1 MHAHSL
7 HGLRKLPSLTLR
19 AQFRFPRCAQHY
31 LTLAGACLLLALL
44 SFCTSH
50 EPGPQGETGG
60 PGERPNFVIIL
71 ADDLG
76 YGDVGSY
83 GGQIPTPQLDRMAA
97 EGTRF
102 TDFHSTGTVCTPTR
116 AGLLTGRYQ
125 QRAGLEEVILVG
137 FDQNRHWGLQEV
149 ETTLPELLRSSG
161 YSTGIAGKWHLGYRR
176 QYNPLLRGFD
186 FFRGFV
192 GGNIDYQAHI
202 DRAGV
207 YDWWK
212 GQETTV
218 EEGYATHLITNHALQ
233 FIQENRTRPFFLLV
247 AHAAPHFPYQGPEDP
262 AFRVTGEMVQSDLD
276 FQTSPPTYGEMVEAM
291 DQGVGRILETLQ
303 ELNLADN
310 TLVFFFSDNGANR
323 NGSTGP
329 LRGTK
334 THVWEGGHRVPAI
347 AWWPGRIRV
356 GVSNRLVSSLDL
368 MPTMLQLA
376 GLEAPEGRSLDGVD
390 LRRYLRRGGEGGERS
405 LFWRFRGRTAVRQGR
420 WKLVQG
426 EDDQTGPALFDLS
439 QDLGEE
445 INLAGQHP
453 ERVESMGQALAA
465 WEKDV
470 DTGATIQPEN

>member
-1 MHAHSL
+1 MKNSI
-7 HGLRKLPSLTLR
+7 RLT
-19 AQFRFPRCAQHY
+19 FF
-31 LTLAGACLLLALL
+31 LAACLLLALL
-44 SFCTSH
+44 ISCTSRDSSPSP
-50 EPGPQGETGG
+50 EAGARAQS
-60 PGERPNFVIIL
+60 PNFVVIL

-76 YGDVGSY
+76 YGDVACY
-83 GGQIPTPQLDRMAA
+83 GGKIPTPGLDRMAA
-97 EGTRF
+97 EGVRF
-102 TDFHSTGTVCTPTR
+102 TDFHSSGTVCTPTR

-137 FDQNRHWGLQEV
+137 FDQNRHWGLQEG

-161 YSTGIAGKWHLGYRR
+161 YSTGIAGKWHLGYRE

-207 YDWWK
+207 YDWWN
-212 GQETTV
+212 GQETIV
-218 EEGYATHLITNHALQ
+218 EDGYATHLITDHALQ
-233 FIQENRTRPFFLLV
+233 FIQENRDRPFFLLV
-247 AHAAPHFPYQGPEDP
+247 AHAAPHFPYQAPGDP

-276 FQTSPPTYGEMVEAM
+276 FQTSPGTYSEMVEAM
-291 DQGVGRILETLQ
+291 DQGVGSILDTLQ
-303 ELNLADN
+303 ELNLAEN

-323 NGSTGP
+323 NGSCAP

-334 THVWEGGHRVPAI
+334 THVWEGGHRVPAM
-347 AWWPGRIRV
+347 AWWPGRIQT
-356 GVSNRLVSSLDL
+356 GVSDRLVSSLDL
-368 MPTMLQLA
+368 MPTMLELA
-376 GLEAPEGRSLDGVD
+376 GVETPRDRPLDGVD
-390 LRRYLRRGGEGGERS
+390 LRRYLRSGGEGEERT

-445 INLAGQHP
+445 VNLAAENPQ
-453 ERVESMGQALAA
+453 RVAALRQALVA
-465 WEKDV
+465 WEKNV
-470 DTGATIQPEN
+470 DSGATVQPNR

>member
-1 MHAHSL
+1 MKSSIRSIFFL
-7 HGLRKLPSLTLR
+7 VI
-19 AQFRFPRCAQHY
+19 
-31 LTLAGACLLLALL
+31 CLLLALL
-44 SFCTSH
+44 TSCTARNSS
-50 EPGPQGETGG
+50 PPTETGD
-60 PGERPNFVIIL
+60 PAPRPNFVVIL

-83 GGQIPTPQLDRMAA
+83 GGQIPTPGLDRMAA
-97 EGTRF
+97 EGLRF
-102 TDFHSTGTVCTPTR
+102 RDFHSSGTVCTPTR

-137 FDQNRHWGLQEV
+137 FDQNRHWGLQEG
-149 ETTLPELLRSSG
+149 ETTLPELLKRSG
-161 YSTGIAGKWHLGYRR
+161 YSTGIAGKWHLGYRE

-207 YDWWK
+207 YDWWNGRK
-212 GQETTV
+212 SIV
-218 EEGYATHLITNHALQ
+218 EDGYATRLITNHALQ

-276 FQTSPPTYGEMVEAM
+276 FQTSPATYSEMVEAM
-291 DQGVGRILETLQ
+291 DRGVGRILDTLQ

-323 NGSTGP
+323 NGSNGP
-329 LRGTK
+329 LRGSK
-334 THVWEGGHRVPAI
+334 THVWEGGHRVPAM

-356 GVSNRLVSSLDL
+356 GVSDRLVSSLDL
-368 MPTMLQLA
+368 MPTMLELA
-376 GLEAPEGRSLDGVD
+376 GLEAPKGRSLNGLD
-390 LRRYLRRGGEGGERS
+390 LRRFLRRGEGAGERT
-405 LFWRFRGRTAVRQGR
+405 LFWRFRGRTAVRRGP
-420 WKLVQG
+420 WKLVEG
-426 EDDQTGPALFDLS
+426 EDDQTGPGLYDLS

-445 INLAGQHP
+445 VNLAAQHP
-453 ERVESMGQALAA
+453 ERVEGLREALARIMQ
-465 WEKDV
+465 E
-470 DTGATIQPEN
+470 I